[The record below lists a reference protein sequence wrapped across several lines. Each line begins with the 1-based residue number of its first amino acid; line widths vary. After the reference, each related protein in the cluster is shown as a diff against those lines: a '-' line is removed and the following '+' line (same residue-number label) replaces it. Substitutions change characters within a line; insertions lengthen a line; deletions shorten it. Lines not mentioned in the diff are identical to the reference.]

1 MGKWNH
7 GNHWW
12 GGRVAMFMVYNKGL
26 SAAEV
31 KQNFDA
37 VKRRYGL

>member
-1 MGKWNH
+1 
-7 GNHWW
+7 
-12 GGRVAMFMVYNKGL
+12 MVYDRPL

-37 VKRRYGL
+37 LKRRYEL